1 MLQKWELTSY
11 LILWETQ
18 KHWETLS
25 TDDILGEGEH
35 VVFVKSIPSS
45 NSTFKFM
52 LFHPKNLIFTAVSI
66 LSCQLNVMNVLDRCK
81 VLKFQTEI
89 PINVQLNH

>member
-1 MLQKWELTSY
+1 MGADLLPNSVRNS
-11 LILWETQ
+11 
-18 KHWETLS
+18 ETLS
-25 TDDILGEGEH
+25 TDDIRGEGEH
-35 VVFVKSIPSS
+35 VIFVKSIPSS